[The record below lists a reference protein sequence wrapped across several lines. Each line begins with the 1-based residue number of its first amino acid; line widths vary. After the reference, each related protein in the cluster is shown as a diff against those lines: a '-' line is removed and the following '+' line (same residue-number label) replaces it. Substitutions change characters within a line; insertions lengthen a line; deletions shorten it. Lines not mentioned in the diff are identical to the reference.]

1 MVADAFP
8 QFDPIEEDGEGEEH
22 HDPNPEAIRFY
33 QLLES
38 ARKPLWEAQNA
49 RQVYYMPYPDSEL
62 NDSPRANWMVVVK
75 CKPRGRIETQEVLVA
90 DEAYQNAKDIPVRI
104 VTDTGTP
111 ETLRSVTGE
120 LDIVNTQV
128 LNNENQID
136 SEVEECNRE
145 DNESASADSISTQES
160 E

>member
-1 MVADAFP
+1 MKINGMKFQTSDNSTGRTTDNTGVYLKGDAR
-8 QFDPIEEDGEGEEH
+8 Q
-22 HDPNPEAIRFY
+22 
-33 QLLES
+33 
-38 ARKPLWEAQNA
+38 AQNA
-49 RQVYYMPYPDSEL
+49 HQVYYMPYPDNEL
-62 NDSPRANWMVVVK
+62 NDCPRANWMVVVK

-90 DEAYQNAKDIPVRI
+90 DEAYQNAKDIPVKI

-128 LNNENQID
+128 PNNENQID
-136 SEVEECNRE
+136 SEVEECNSE
-145 DNESASADSISTQES
+145 DNESASADSISTQEF